1 LVFVPPAK
9 LRLVFVAVLLV
20 LAVQM
25 TLAALGIHEGL
36 PT

>member
-1 LVFVPPAK
+1 VFVPPAK

-25 TLAALGIHEGL
+25 TLAAFVIHGGL